1 MKTSISKKGSFITF
15 EGVDG
20 CGKSTQ
26 TVMLSEKLTELGLT
40 VTSIREP
47 GGTRVSESI
56 REILL
61 YRDTDELSARTEALL
76 MTASRSQVTREVIIP
91 ALERGEI
98 VIADRY
104 ADSTLAYQGGGRN
117 LNIDWLIKLNTFATY
132 ELQPDITFLIDISI
146 EEGINRQK
154 DIFDRIE
161 KEGSQ
166 FLNDVKNTYTSIANR
181 FGNRIVIV
189 DGHKDKNTIHD
200 LIWQELR
207 KRKII
212 TL

>member
-181 FGNRIVIV
+181 FGNRIVTV

>member
-1 MKTSISKKGSFITF
+1 MTTSISKKGNFITF
-15 EGVDG
+15 EGIDG

-26 TVMLSEKLTELGLT
+26 AIMLAEKLSDLGLT
-40 VTSIREP
+40 VTAIREP

-76 MTASRSQVTREVIIP
+76 MTASRSQVTKEVIMP
-91 ALERGEI
+91 ALERGEF

-117 LNIDWLIKLNTFATY
+117 LNIDWLVKLNNFATY
-132 ELQPDITFLIDISI
+132 KLQPDITFLIDISI

-161 KEGSQ
+161 KEGSE
-166 FLNDVKNTYTSIANR
+166 FLNNVKNAYNSIANR
-181 FGNRIVIV
+181 FGNRILIV
-189 DGHKDKNTIHD
+189 DGHKDANTIHR